1 MYFCCMKQTLKN
13 DLLTVI
19 IDSHGAEL
27 QSITDNR
34 TQYEYLWHGDCRFW
48 ERRSPVL
55 FPIVGSVWDAKYRMD
70 GVEYTLGQH
79 GFARDCEF
87 EIIEETPENEAW
99 FALEYSDETLSA
111 YPRRF
116 RLEIGYGLQEAR
128 LTVMWRVINL
138 DNRDMYF
145 QIGAHPAFN
154 YPAFDSADD
163 VHAYM
168 LFDNDKLS
176 TQLLKE
182 KGCVGYDEAEV
193 TLDSE
198 KMLPVTAHTFD
209 INTIVLADNQVHRVS
224 MLDAN
229 RKPYISV
236 LFSAP
241 VVGIWS
247 PSPDAPFVCIEP
259 WYGRCDRAGYAGS
272 FEKREY
278 VNGIA
283 PGQTFEASYMIV
295 FDNI

>member
-1 MYFCCMKQTLKN
+1 MKQTLKN
-13 DLLTVI
+13 DLLTVV

-27 QSITDNR
+27 QNITDNR
-34 TQYEYLWHGDCRFW
+34 TQYEYLWHGDHRFW

-55 FPIVGSVWDAKYRMD
+55 FPIVGSVWNAKYRMD

-79 GFARDCEF
+79 GFARDCDF

-154 YPAFDSADD
+154 YPAFDSTDD

-193 TLDSE
+193 TLDCE
-198 KMLPVTAHTFD
+198 KMLPITAHTFD

-224 MLDAN
+224 MLDSDRN
-229 RKPYISV
+229 PYISV

-259 WYGRCDRAGYAGS
+259 WYGRCDRAGYTGS
-272 FEKREY
+272 FEEREY